1 MYKKYLISQ
10 HMYSIHRKN
19 KVGQSAYMQN
29 LIPPFFYYY
38 FFFQSSDRARKVSS
52 TWYKKVAR
60 RGYNFLFTV
69 YDEEH

>member
-38 FFFQSSDRARKVSS
+38 FFFNPQIEPEKSAAHG
-52 TWYKKVAR
+52 TKKLLAVAII
-60 RGYNFLFTV
+60 LFTV